1 MFDVVNYLIKYL
13 MILNFSVIKKEL
25 LRLEEADA
33 SFEIPNEEII
43 EEYYNIR
50 KLLDTY
56 AHDMRR
62 VISHPIHS
70 LQWLKPGRLVSIKHA
85 DMDFGWGMVV
95 AYGKRKA
102 SLYIYL

>member
-1 MFDVVNYLIKYL
+1 M
-13 MILNFSVIKKEL
+13 
-25 LRLEEADA
+25 EAADS
-33 SFEIPNEEII
+33 SFEILDEDII

-62 VISHPIHS
+62 VVSHPIHS

-95 AYGKRKA
+95 AYGKRKVTFIFN
-102 SLYIYL
+102 LYIYIYIYDIF